1 MLAQGKL
8 GDMPVIC
15 QPPDAGPADG
25 LEPQAADPRGRDRPG
40 CAGAQGCRAGGQAE
54 LGAAFAC
61 DSLARI
67 ASERGRYAACDS
79 ACPVVT
85 SCYFGMAVP
94 GSRADPSAPLVRAR
108 KPTRAPPT
116 RIAAVARPPA
126 AGGGRPAQLDPDG
139 GPHPPSSAP
148 HLRRA

>member
-15 QPPDAGPADG
+15 QPPDAGPTDG
-25 LEPQAADPRGRDRPG
+25 LEPQAADHRGRDRPG

-54 LGAAFAC
+54 LGAPFAC

-67 ASERGRYAACDS
+67 ASERGPYAACDS

-85 SCYFGMAVP
+85 SFYFGTAVP
-94 GSRADPSAPLVRAR
+94 GSRAHPRAR
-108 KPTRAPPT
+108 LEGARQPTRAPPT
-116 RIAAVARPPA
+116 RLAAC
-126 AGGGRPAQLDPDG
+126 
-139 GPHPPSSAP
+139 
-148 HLRRA
+148 

>member
-15 QPPDAGPADG
+15 QPPDAGPTDG
-25 LEPQAADPRGRDRPG
+25 LEPQAADHRGRDRPG

-54 LGAAFAC
+54 LGAA
-61 DSLARI
+61 
-67 ASERGRYAACDS
+67 YAACDS

-116 RIAAVARPPA
+116 R
-126 AGGGRPAQLDPDG
+126 
-139 GPHPPSSAP
+139 
-148 HLRRA
+148 